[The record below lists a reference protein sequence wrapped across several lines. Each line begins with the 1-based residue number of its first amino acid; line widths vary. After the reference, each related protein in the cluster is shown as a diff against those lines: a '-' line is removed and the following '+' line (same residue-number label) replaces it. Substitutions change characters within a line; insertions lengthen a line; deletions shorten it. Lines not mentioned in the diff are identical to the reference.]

1 MKIAVDCRYIC
12 QRPSGIGAYVRALVE
27 RVPALAPDITFV
39 FWRHPT
45 APGGKLSTESN
56 VTEPASFGTPNEP
69 MSLFFPSLFG
79 PIESDVF
86 HSPHNIL
93 GRGIGTRAAAVTTV
107 HDLMWVTSAELCD
120 DVAWRRSIRAPF
132 FQAGIHIALRHS
144 TRILTVSQASAD
156 AIVHYDKTTHD
167 RIVVTHNAA
176 DPWFRPA
183 KNRALAQEEAARLI
197 GSDAP
202 YFLLVGQNAPSK
214 GHALAISAFAQV
226 SGPNDRLVLVQR
238 LSSGR
243 GLDRL
248 AKKLGIRDRIVVLPT
263 LKQDSLVTLLHAAE
277 ALLQPSYAEGFG
289 MPALE
294 AMASGCPVIASD
306 IPPLVEVL
314 GGSGLHFTCGSA
326 EDLGRAMRQLMDS
339 PSLSHELRQRGV
351 ERAKAFSWDTTAKTT
366 VEVYREA
373 AQLGPRIE
381 RRSIA

>member
-27 RVPALAPDITFV
+27 RVPTLAPDISFV

-45 APGGKLSTESN
+45 APGGKLSIATN
-56 VTEPASFGTPNEP
+56 VIEHASFGTPNEP
-69 MSLFFPSLFG
+69 IALLFPSLFG
-79 PIESDVF
+79 PTEGDVF

-93 GRGIGTRAAAVTTV
+93 GRAIGKRSAAVTTV

-120 DVAWRRSIRAPF
+120 DVAWRRAIRAPF
-132 FQAGIHIALRHS
+132 FQAGIRMALEHS

-156 AIVHYDKTTHD
+156 AIVRHDKSAHG
-167 RIVVTHNAA
+167 RVVVTHNAA
-176 DPWFRPA
+176 DPWFRPTDD
-183 KNRALAQEEAARLI
+183 RALAQQEAARLI
-197 GSDAP
+197 GSEAP
-202 YFLLVGQNAPSK
+202 FFLLVGQNAPSK

-226 SGPNDRLVLVQR
+226 SRPQDRLVLVQR
-238 LSSGR
+238 LFSGR

-248 AKKLGIRDRIVVLPT
+248 AQKLGIRDRLVVLPA
-263 LKQDSLVTLLHAAE
+263 LKQESLVTLLHAAR

-294 AMASGCPVIASD
+294 ALASGCPVITSD

-314 GGSGLHFTCGSA
+314 GGAGLHFTCGSA

-339 PSLSHELRQRGV
+339 PSLAEDMRLRGI
-351 ERAKAFSWDTTAKTT
+351 ERAKAFSWDTTAKIT
-366 VEVYREA
+366 VDVYREA
-373 AQLGPRIE
+373 ARLGPRQT
-381 RRSIA
+381 